1 MPFNKSQFDA
11 GILQKLGV
19 IANEFMSKM
28 AQKVS
33 QNGLPKKITEHTKA
47 DPPQKKGSKYSID
60 IVIDTSKD
68 AAPMAGAFEYGSGEH
83 GESKERYTIPG
94 MPFLAIPRE
103 RWPKFQP
110 PPDVDPVV
118 LGSVEH
124 PGVEAR
130 PYIEPT
136 IKEIRKP
143 FKKMFAEEFKRQ
155 YLMGTP
161 KVTVIRAKK

>member
-1 MPFNKSQFDA
+1 MPISSIFKQIFESR
-11 GILQKLGV
+11 ILKELTVQASKIAEKAKTNANWSRSIPNAIGV
-19 IANEFMSKM
+19 GK
-28 AQKVS
+28 AQKTATSYKVDVTIDL
-33 QNGLPKKITEHTKA
+33 NKA
-47 DPPQKKGSKYSID
+47 PE
-60 IVIDTSKD
+60 
-68 AAPMAGAFEYGSGEH
+68 AAAFEDGSGVH
-83 GESKERYTIPG
+83 GEEGKTYTIPG

-130 PYIEPT
+130 PYIEPS
-136 IKEIRKP
+136 IKEIRKTS
-143 FKKMFAEEFKRQ
+143 KKMLAEEYKRQ